1 MSNTTRR
8 FLMAASGA
16 GGATYIDDVFS
27 TYVYIGDE
35 TARTIPTGVDN
46 TKGALAW
53 VKSRNDTHNHHLV
66 DTERGANKILQLYSN
81 ATDAEST
88 IANRITGFTNNGF
101 NLGSAGQV
109 NGTNA
114 YRYVGWN
121 FRKSK
126 GFFDCIKYTGT
137 GATSGSPQTIGHSLK
152 SIPGMI
158 IIKNLTQASQWFVY
172 HVGLGEDKF
181 LQLNKGDAAVGYNG
195 GFTNITSSSIG
206 VFDSNSTNTNEFIA
220 YVFAGGAST
229 ATGASSC
236 SFNGTSGLDV
246 AASSS
251 VNLGTG
257 TFCLECWVYLDNA
270 PGSGSPSY
278 ARVFQL
284 DGPTGNSNYNNLQVT
299 INPSNN
305 TLHAWAYGGGNPVA
319 IVGNV
324 SLLTGWHHIAVV
336 RDSNNT
342 ITQYV
347 DGYADGTAN
356 NVTTNFNPNSGS
368 PRMRI
373 GYYSSGNG
381 VFDGKISNLRVTV
394 GEPVYTGNFIPSP
407 IPLTTSSQVTTSS
420 NVKLLCC
427 NDISNATGSTV
438 TPGAISNNGTNPVA
452 YGNNPFDD
460 PEGFKFGKNED
471 QGVVKCG
478 RYIGNGAS
486 DGPEIN
492 LGWEPQW
499 ILIKHNSGE
508 NWVQFDSM
516 RGVVSDDKDI
526 FLVPNSNAS
535 EDYGGWWLDFIDFTS
550 TGFKIKSNYNIVNQ
564 NNGEYLFLAIRRP
577 DGLVGKLPE
586 AGTDAF
592 NVVYGNSSSIIPNF
606 PSNFPVDMGIYKQP
620 ATAYSWY
627 LHTRLTGNYNIK
639 TDSSDEQRPSSP
651 GDTDATFDSP
661 TGWGKFGYNTDK
673 ASWMWKRYAGFDVV
687 TDKGDG
693 GTTKQIAHGL
703 GVVPEMIWRK
713 NRDNSV
719 DKWQVYHM
727 GLNGGTNPYLYRLY
741 LNDSNAEMPDQWTW
755 TNAPTDTYFTVGANG
770 AVNRNTDDFVT
781 MLFASVDGISSVGSY
796 SPSSSS
802 TTVTCGF
809 QPRFVI
815 VKAITKDNT
824 WSVADS
830 LRGMTAANDPALA
843 LNENWENDKY
853 GGADW
858 IDVSATGFT
867 VNSTGGVGTADAN
880 SNGETYIYYAHA

>member
-1 MSNTTRR
+1 MDIFTRR
-8 FLMAASGA
+8 LAMGAA
-16 GGATYIDDVFS
+16 GGKKSTYIDDVFS
-27 TYVYIGDE
+27 TYVYRGDE

-109 NGTNA
+109 NGTSD
-114 YRYVGWN
+114 YKYVGWN

-137 GATSGSPQTIGHSLK
+137 GATSGSPQTIEHSLE

-220 YVFAGGAST
+220 YVFAGGGST

-270 PGSGSPSY
+270 PGGGSPSY

-284 DGPTGNSNYNNLQVT
+284 DGPTGNGNTNNLQIT

-305 TLHAWAYGGGNPVA
+305 TLHAWNGGGGVA

-336 RDSNNT
+336 RDINNR

-394 GEPVYTGNFIPSP
+394 GEPVYTGDFIPSP

-460 PEGFKFGKNED
+460 PAGFVFGENGD

-516 RGVVSDDKDI
+516 RGVVSDHKDA
-526 FLVPNSNAS
+526 FLVPNSNQS

-564 NNGEYLFLAIRRP
+564 NNGEYLFLAIRMP
-577 DGLVGKLPE
+577 DGYVGKPAE
-586 AGTDAF
+586 VGTDVF
-592 NVVYGNSSSIIPNF
+592 TVVN
-606 PSNFPVDMGIYKQP
+606 
-620 ATAYSWY
+620 
-627 LHTRLTGNYNIK
+627 
-639 TDSSDEQRPSSP
+639 
-651 GDTDATFDSP
+651 GDTDGNAKTPWMLTPHYVDFALFKGRNITHNWGTSPRLTQGYYLSVNQTRAENANIHQVFDFMDGFNDGTDTSGNY
-661 TGWGKFGYNTDK
+661 TGWL
-673 ASWMWKRYAGFDVV
+673 WKRHAGFDVV
-687 TDKGDG
+687 TWTGNG
-693 GTTKQIAHGL
+693 QSPREFVHGL
-703 GVVPEMIWRK
+703 GKAPEMIWTK
-713 NRDNSV
+713 GRDSTYDWRVWHKDLNSGGASASAYNIV
-719 DKWQVYHM
+719 
-727 GLNGGTNPYLYRLY
+727 LNSTAAQS
-741 LNDSNAEMPDQWTW
+741 SNSDI
-755 TNAPTDTYFTVGANG
+755 FGGANNVLPTSRHFTTG
-770 AVNRNTDDFVT
+770 GNAGINQNNTNQIAF
-781 MLFASVDGISSVGSY
+781 LFASVDGISKVGSY
-796 SPSSSS
+796 DGTGVSGL
-802 TTVTCGF
+802 TVT
-809 QPRFVI
+809 
-815 VKAITKDNT
+815 
-824 WSVADS
+824 
-830 LRGMTAANDPALA
+830 
-843 LNENWENDKY
+843 
-853 GGADW
+853 
-858 IDVSATGFT
+858 TGFT
-867 VNSTGGVGTADAN
+867 PRFLIIKNITWSHGDWFVYDTVRGWTSGTNSEVLNLNSSGGQSNSGTHNTAPTSTGFSLVSTDTAVNA
-880 SNGETYIYYAHA
+880 SGQKYIYYAHA

>member
-1 MSNTTRR
+1 
-8 FLMAASGA
+8 MAASG
-16 GGATYIDDVFS
+16 GKKSTYIDDVFS
-27 TYVYIGDE
+27 TYVYRGDE
-35 TARTIPTGVDN
+35 THRTIPTGVDN

-88 IANRITGFTNNGF
+88 ISNRITGFADNGF

-109 NGTNA
+109 NGTSD
-114 YRYVGWN
+114 YKYVGWN

-137 GATSGSPQTIGHSLK
+137 GATSGSPQTIEHSLE

-181 LQLNKGDAAVGYNG
+181 LQLNKSDAAVGYNG

-220 YVFAGGAST
+220 YVFAGGGST

-246 AASSS
+246 PASSS

-284 DGPTGNSNYNNLQVT
+284 DGPTGNNGYANLQIT

-324 SLLTGWHHIAVV
+324 SLLNGWHHIAVV
-336 RDSNNT
+336 RDSNNR

-394 GEPVYTGNFIPSP
+394 GEPVYTGDFIPSP

-427 NDISNATGSTV
+427 NDISNPTGATV
-438 TPGAISNNGTNPVA
+438 TPGSIANNGTNPVA
-452 YGNNPFDD
+452 FGFNPFDD
-460 PEGFKFGKNED
+460 PAGFVFGENGD

-478 RYIGNGAS
+478 RYIGNGASS

-499 ILIKHNSGE
+499 ILIKHNSGD

-516 RGVVSDDKDI
+516 RGVVSDHKDA
-526 FLVPNSNAS
+526 FLSPNSNAS
-535 EDYGGWWLDFIDFTS
+535 EDYGGSWWLDFIDFTS
-550 TGFKIKSNYNIVNQ
+550 TGFKLKNNYNITNQ
-564 NNGEYLFLAIRRP
+564 NNGEYLFVAIRRP
-577 DGLVGKLPE
+577 DGYVGKPAE
-586 AGTDAF
+586 VGTDVF
-592 NVVYGNSSSIIPNF
+592 TVVN
-606 PSNFPVDMGIYKQP
+606 
-620 ATAYSWY
+620 
-627 LHTRLTGNYNIK
+627 
-639 TDSSDEQRPSSP
+639 
-651 GDTDATFDSP
+651 GDTDGNAKTPFFLTPHYVDFALFKGRNIVHNWGTSPRLTQGYYLSANQTRGENANIHQVFDFMDGFNDGTDTSGNY
-661 TGWGKFGYNTDK
+661 TGWL
-673 ASWMWKRYAGFDVV
+673 WKRHAGFDVV
-687 TDKGDG
+687 NWKGNG
-693 GTTKQIAHGL
+693 QSPREFVHGL
-703 GVVPEMIWRK
+703 GKAPEMIWTKGR
-713 NRDNSV
+713 NSTYNWRV
-719 DKWQVYHM
+719 WHKDLSSGGAAAASWFLE
-727 GLNGGTNPYLYRLY
+727 LNTNSAESSNNDVFGGPSNVLPTSTHFTTGGNAAINESGTNQI
-741 LNDSNAEMPDQWTW
+741 A
-755 TNAPTDTYFTVGANG
+755 F
-770 AVNRNTDDFVT
+770 
-781 MLFASVDGISSVGSY
+781 LFASVDGVSKVGSY
-796 SPSSSS
+796 TGTGS
-802 TTVTCGF
+802 TLTITTGF
-809 QPRFVI
+809 QPRFLIIKKVSGSGANRNWY
-815 VKAITKDNT
+815 VLDT
-824 WSVADS
+824 V
-830 LRGMTAANDPALA
+830 RGWAAG
-843 LNENWENDKY
+843 NDKFLLLSDDDPQADTDM
-853 GGADW
+853 GAPT
-858 IDVSATGFT
+858 STGFT
-867 VNSTGGVGTADAN
+867 LT
-880 SNGETYIYYAHA
+880 GETHSGWNASSREYIYYAHA